1 MRTNEERIAALH
13 RRAGKLK
20 REKTKLEMR
29 MAGAASAASGLLLLF
44 FLTFHMPGP
53 AAAPEASDGTSAFM
67 GMSGSIFSVND
78 SLAFVVIAILA
89 FLLGVSVTVF
99 CFLWK
104 QRREEPGSGE
114 ES

>member
-1 MRTNEERIAALH
+1 
-13 RRAGKLK
+13 
-20 REKTKLEMR
+20 
-29 MAGAASAASGLLLLF
+29 
-44 FLTFHMPGP
+44 
-53 AAAPEASDGTSAFM
+53 M

-104 QRREEPGSGE
+104 QRREEQGSGE